1 MPIKRYLNRE
11 LSWLEFN
18 RRVLAEAENP
28 DNPLLE
34 RGKFLA
40 IFESNFDEFVM
51 VRVSGLIEQAE
62 AGSAT
67 VTPDG
72 MTPDQQL
79 KAIDAKARPL
89 RDRAARAWSR
99 QLRPALAKAGI
110 KILRWDQLPAATR
123 ERMGAELRKTII
135 SVCVPLMIAL
145 PKTFPFISNRSLNL
159 IVELEAN
166 GERRLAR
173 VKVPTVIPSLY
184 EVPGRPG
191 YYVLTEELVRAH
203 LEHMFPGYSIVGS
216 WLFRVVRDAEVEIKE
231 LEASDL
237 ISMVEETL
245 RKRRFG
251 APIFLEVE
259 SGISEFARK
268 SLMEGL
274 ELESSDVYESPG
286 RVGYEFLWDVSR
298 LPRPDLRF
306 APFTPYLPR
315 ELARSEPLF
324 ERIRQGDLLVHHPF
338 DSFDVVERFVNAA
351 ANDPKVIGI
360 RMTLYRVGS
369 PSPIVQSLM
378 AAAQAGKQVAVMVEL
393 KARFDESNNLEWARA
408 LEDAGAHVSYG
419 VPQMKVHSK
428 LCLVVREEDDGIRSY
443 AHVGTGNY
451 NPFTGRLYTDLG
463 LFTCHPDV
471 TADVTEMFNF
481 LTGYSRQSEYRRLLV
496 APFSLRE
503 SIISR
508 IHREIGVQR
517 KSGEG
522 RIVFKLNSLVDPE
535 VIDALYEASQA
546 GVKVDLIVRG
556 ICCLRPG
563 VKGLSET
570 IRVRSI
576 VGRFLEHS
584 RVYWFANGGEPEALI
599 GSADMMRRNLDR
611 RTEVL
616 VPLAEES
623 HARYLKDH
631 VLDRALSDD
640 IKGWS
645 ADTAG
650 RYQRVL
656 TGDQPFSSQEYLLT
670 HSALKMLG

>member
-1 MPIKRYLNRE
+1 
-11 LSWLEFN
+11 
-18 RRVLAEAENP
+18 LAEAENP
-28 DNPLLE
+28 ENPLLE

-40 IFESNFDEFVM
+40 IFESNLDEFVM

-67 VTPDG
+67 LTPDG
-72 MTPDQQL
+72 MTPHQQL
-79 KAIDAKARPL
+79 EAIDRKARPL
-89 RDRAARAWSR
+89 RDRAARVWAR
-99 QLRPALAKAGI
+99 QLRPELAKAGI
-110 KILRWDQLPAATR
+110 KILRWSELTKATQV
-123 ERMGAELRKTII
+123 RMSSEHRATIV

-159 IVELEAN
+159 IVELESK

-173 VKVPTVIPSLY
+173 VKVPTVIPALY
-184 EVPGRPG
+184 PVAGKQG
-191 YYVLTEELVRAH
+191 QYVMTEDLVRAH
-203 LEHMFPGYSIVGS
+203 LDHLFPGYEIIGS

-237 ISMVEETL
+237 ISMVEETV

-259 SGISEFARK
+259 QGISDFARK

-274 ELESSDVYESPG
+274 ELEEGDVYMSPN
-286 RVGYEFLWDVSR
+286 RVGYEFLWEVSR

-306 APFTPYLPR
+306 SPFTPYQPR
-315 ELARSEPLF
+315 ELARTEPLF
-324 ERIRQGDLLVHHPF
+324 ERIRRGDVLVHHPF
-338 DSFDVVERFVNAA
+338 DSFDLVERFVASAA
-351 ANDPKVIGI
+351 TDPKVIGI

-378 AAAQAGKQVAVMVEL
+378 AAAEAGKQVAVMVEL
-393 KARFDESNNLEWARA
+393 KARFDESNNLEWSRA
-408 LEDAGAHVSYG
+408 LEDAGAHVSFG
-419 VPQMKVHSK
+419 VPELKVHSK

-451 NPFTGRLYTDLG
+451 NPFTARLYTDLG

-481 LTGYSRQSEYRRLLV
+481 LTGYSHQSEYRRLLV

-508 IHREIGVQR
+508 VHREIESTRQTGR
-517 KSGEG
+517 G
-522 RIVFKLNSLVDPE
+522 RIIFKLNSLVDPE

-546 GVKVDLIVRG
+546 GVEVDLVVRG

-563 VKGLSET
+563 VAGLSEN
-570 IRVRSI
+570 IRLRSV

-584 RVYWFANGGEPEALI
+584 RVYWFSNGGVPEALI

-616 VPLAEES
+616 VPLTDPAQID
-623 HARYLKDH
+623 YLLTH
-631 VLDRALSDD
+631 VLESALRDD
-640 IKGWS
+640 KKGW
-645 ADTAG
+645 TAG
-650 RYQRVL
+650 PAGKYARLERS
-656 TGDQPFSSQEYLLT
+656 DSPFSSQEYLLD
-670 HSALKMLG
+670 HSALRMLG

>member
-1 MPIKRYLNRE
+1 MKHYLNRE

-40 IFESNFDEFVM
+40 IFESNLDEFVM

-62 AGSAT
+62 AGSGT
-67 VTPDG
+67 LTPDG
-72 MTPDQQL
+72 MTPEQQL
-79 KAIDAKARPL
+79 EAIDRVARPL
-89 RDRAARAWSR
+89 RDRASRIWTR

-110 KILRWDQLPAATR
+110 HILTLSQLPEATQ
-123 ERMGAELRKTII
+123 ERLATEFRSTIV

-159 IVELEAN
+159 IVELEVG

-173 VKVPTVIPSLY
+173 VKVPTVIPAMF
-184 EVPGRPG
+184 EVPGKPG
-191 YYVLTEELVRAH
+191 RYVLTEELVRAH
-203 LEHMFPGYSIVGS
+203 LSHLFPGYQVVGS

-237 ISMVEETL
+237 ISMVEETV

-251 APIFLEVE
+251 APISLEVE
-259 SGISEFARK
+259 AGISDFAK
-268 SLMEGL
+268 NSLMEGL
-274 ELESSDVYESPG
+274 ELDPGDVYVSPG

-306 APFTPYLPR
+306 PPFTPYLPR
-315 ELARSEPLF
+315 ELSRTEPLF
-324 ERIRQGDLLVHHPF
+324 DRIRQGDMLVHHPF
-338 DSFDVVERFVNAA
+338 DSFDVVEKFVASAA
-351 ANDPKVIGI
+351 TDPRVIGI

-378 AAAQAGKQVAVMVEL
+378 AAAEAGKQVAVMVEL

-419 VPQMKVHSK
+419 VPEMKVHSK
-428 LCLVVREEDDGIRSY
+428 LCLVVREEEDGIRSY

-451 NPFTGRLYTDLG
+451 NPFTARLYTDLG

-508 IHREIGVQR
+508 IHREIEATKTTG
-517 KSGEG
+517 SG

-535 VIDALYEASQA
+535 VIDALYEASEA
-546 GVKVDLIVRG
+546 GVQVDLVVRG

-563 VKGLSET
+563 VKGLSDT
-570 IRVRSI
+570 IRLRSI

-584 RVYWFANGGEPEALI
+584 RIYWFANGGQSEALI

-616 VPLAEES
+616 VPLAEEA
-623 HARYLKDH
+623 HAKYLLEHVLESALKDD
-631 VLDRALSDD
+631 L
-640 IKGWS
+640 KGWA
-645 ADTAG
+645 ADSAG
-650 RYQRVL
+650 RYRRV
-656 TGDQPFSSQEYLLT
+656 TKSEKPFSSQQYLLG
-670 HSALKMLG
+670 HSALKLLG